1 MLSRPA
7 RASGEFDCPRCGV
20 LLLYRKEKSLQRTWA
35 LLVAAAILYVPA
47 NVLPIMHTTTLAYN
61 EDDTILSGVVRLWAS
76 GAWPLALLV
85 FSVSI
90 VVPCLK
96 LMTLTLLLVTTQRGS
111 LWRLHERAQ
120 LYRAIEYV
128 GRWSMLDLFVVA
140 LLVGLVQLRGVATI
154 RAEAGAIAFAA
165 VVILTMYATQAFD
178 PRLMWDR
185 APQ

>member
-47 NVLPIMHTTTLAYN
+47 NVLIHFLFATKADALFQFA
-61 EDDTILSGVVRLWAS
+61 RA
-76 GAWPLALLV
+76 GA
-85 FSVSI
+85 
-90 VVPCLK
+90 
-96 LMTLTLLLVTTQRGS
+96 
-111 LWRLHERAQ
+111 
-120 LYRAIEYV
+120 
-128 GRWSMLDLFVVA
+128 RWSMLDLFVVA